1 MRARAVREV
10 RGSRPFQLAARAGFA
25 TNGLLHVLMG
35 FLALG
40 VATGAG
46 TGGRDADPSGAL
58 TAIAAT
64 PGGIILIWVLAAG
77 LVALALWLLVEG
89 LLLLIPTGEIGDG
102 LITALKGVVYAALA
116 ASAVTIA
123 MGGRS
128 DSTEDARELSA
139 VLIATPG
146 GVFVLALLGL
156 VIVGIGVYFVVKGLR
171 RRFRR
176 DLRVPS
182 GTTGRTVVALGVIGY
197 VAKGVALV
205 SLGILAVVAA
215 VTTDP
220 SEVTGLDGALRA
232 LTELPFGVI
241 LLSLVGLGLVAYG
254 VYCAARA
261 RWARL

>member
-1 MRARAVREV
+1 MRARAVREI

-25 TNGLLHVLMG
+25 TNGILHVLMG

-46 TGGRDADPSGAL
+46 TGNPDADPSGAL

-64 PGGIILIWVLAAG
+64 PGGIILIWALAGG
-77 LVALALWLLVEG
+77 LAALALWLLVEG
-89 LLLLIPTGEIGDG
+89 LLLLVPSGEVAEG
-102 LITALKGVVYAALA
+102 LITALKGIVYATLA
-116 ASAVTIA
+116 TSAVTVA

-128 DSTEDARELSA
+128 DSTEDAREVSA
-139 VLIATPG
+139 FLIATPG
-146 GVFVLALLGL
+146 GVFILALLGL
-156 VIVGIGVYFVVKGLR
+156 VIVGVGAYFVVKGVR

-176 DLRVPS
+176 DLRVPD
-182 GTTGRTVVALGVIGY
+182 GKTGRTVVALGVIGY

-205 SLGILAVVAA
+205 SLGVLAVVAA
-215 VTTDP
+215 VTTDS

-232 LTELPFGVI
+232 LTELPFGIV